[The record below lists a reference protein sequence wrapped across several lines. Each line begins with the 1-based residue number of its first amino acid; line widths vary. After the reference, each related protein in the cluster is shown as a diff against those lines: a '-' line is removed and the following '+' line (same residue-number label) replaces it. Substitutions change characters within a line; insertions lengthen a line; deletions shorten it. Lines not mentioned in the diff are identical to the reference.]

1 MSQIGRLL
9 QGGILGGAQA
19 YEDAARLHL
28 AQEQARR
35 DAQFDPVRMQNLQA
49 ELEDRRSRAERMR
62 RGEAATKQV
71 FEFMRAQRGRN
82 QPGMVGPPAPAVDP
96 FVALPVETLNDADP
110 RVLETV
116 MGDFDNEAAATRNV
130 DEVRNRIAGAQQQ
143 GLVDFLPKEVWEPGL
158 QMGLIRPQ
166 ELAKNASFQRENG
179 DKEAD
184 KRQALIDLLAT
195 RRQADG
201 SLAFDAMSAT
211 RFAGMSLPQLEMQ
224 AKIMEANEKA
234 AAVRAEQEARAAG
247 LAGLP
252 GEVGQ
257 RARMVLGATGEA
269 PTGTALFNALEP
281 AGTGQGMLTP
291 HQRLQQVEQEYMAF
305 NAVPNKEGRL
315 VAGLLSPPTAA
326 EVTRSQQPAVTKWGD
341 GISDMDP
348 TEHAALVAKVAKWGE
363 YQQARAAVFGGGDA
377 PLSAGGQAPGLGGA
391 MGMPSVQP
399 ADESEAALLSAFRQ
413 RTGRDFNANDPADI
427 QALSS
432 IEAAMQPR

>member
-49 ELEDRRSRAERMR
+49 ELKDRRSRAERMR

-110 RVLETV
+110 RVLEAV

-257 RARMVLGATGEA
+257 RARTVFGATGEA
-269 PTGTALFNALEP
+269 PTGTALFNAMAP
-281 AGTGQGMLTP
+281 TGTGQGMLTP
-291 HQRLQQVEQEYMAF
+291 FQKLQQVEQEYQAI
-305 NAVPNKEGRL
+305 NAQASATTGKL
-315 VAGLLSPPTAA
+315 TAGLLSPPTPEDLARAQMPDDGESNWFSADTSPEEVAA
-326 EVTRSQQPAVTKWGD
+326 AR
-341 GISDMDP
+341 
-348 TEHAALVAKVAKWGE
+348 AKVAKWGE
-363 YQQARAAVFGGGDA
+363 YQQARAAVMGGGA
-377 PLSAGGQAPGLGGA
+377 A
-391 MGMPSVQP
+391 PSVQP
-399 ADESEAALLSAFRQ
+399 QDASEEALLAAFKS
-413 RTGRDFNANDPADI
+413 RTGRDADLTNDADV
-427 QALSS
+427 QLMEQ
-432 IEAAMQPR
+432 IEASMRQPR

>member
-234 AAVRAEQEARAAG
+234 AAARAEQEQQQRALTAQAQQLGIDPG
-247 LAGLP
+247 LAGIMTGAQL
-252 GEVGQ
+252 GEIAQ
-257 RARMVLGATGEA
+257 RRAMPAASGSNSARNNGI
-269 PTGTALFNALEP
+269 
-281 AGTGQGMLTP
+281 
-291 HQRLQQVEQEYMAF
+291 
-305 NAVPNKEGRL
+305 
-315 VAGLLSPPTAA
+315 A
-326 EVTRSQQPAVTKWGD
+326 E
-341 GISDMDP
+341 
-348 TEHAALVAKVAKWGE
+348 
-363 YQQARAAVFGGGDA
+363 
-377 PLSAGGQAPGLGGA
+377 
-391 MGMPSVQP
+391 
-399 ADESEAALLSAFRQ
+399 
-413 RTGRDFNANDPADI
+413 
-427 QALSS
+427 S
-432 IEAAMQPR
+432 IEARARALESQLIKSPSPELESQVQMLRAAETAARAGDVLPDGGVVLFGGQDVGGGFARVMQPNGQIISVDARLVQQSMGAAGAGAATAQPSPDLDAAAISAFTQRFGVPPDPSNPQHVDAFAEIEAQLQSPR